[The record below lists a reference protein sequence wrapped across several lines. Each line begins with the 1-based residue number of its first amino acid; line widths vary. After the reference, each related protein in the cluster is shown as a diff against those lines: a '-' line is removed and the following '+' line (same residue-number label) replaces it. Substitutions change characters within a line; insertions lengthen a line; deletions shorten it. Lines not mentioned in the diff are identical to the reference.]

1 MLFNEDIVL
10 KLKNHV
16 AILLE
21 ALNKANMFND
31 QMRWEFLEFKI
42 RNFSICHWK
51 KRMKFSELN
60 VGENEN
66 NQEYLDKKQEL
77 EDIYGQYVEG
87 IKVKKKC

>member
-1 MLFNEDIVL
+1 M
-10 KLKNHV
+10 
-16 AILLE
+16 
-21 ALNKANMFND
+21 M
-31 QMRWEFLEFKI
+31 
-42 RNFSICHWK
+42 
-51 KRMKFSELN
+51 FSELN